1 MYFHTKLKILER
13 RQQRIR
19 EVKAKH
25 EFLKEELEET
35 KCRLMMDPNKWKEDC
50 KYFAKPAVWSACNKF
65 SACEQSHGKS

>member
-35 KCRLMMDPNKWKEDC
+35 KCRLMMDPNKWKDDC
-50 KYFAKPAVWSACNKF
+50 KYFSKPAIM
-65 SACEQSHGKS
+65 

>member
-1 MYFHTKLKILER
+1 MFFSLSLKGLMYFHTKLKILER

-50 KYFAKPAVWSACNKF
+50 KCFCKIVV
-65 SACEQSHGKS
+65 

>member
-50 KYFAKPAVWSACNKF
+50 KYFAKPAV
-65 SACEQSHGKS
+65 